1 MIEVVSCDTS
11 WFCDKSWSCDRNDCV
26 GKKLYLLVYFCFHI
40 ALLNLFGVS
49 DPTDMMSG
57 VNISIFQYI

>member
-1 MIEVVSCDTS
+1 MIQ
-11 WFCDKSWSCDRNDCV
+11 V
-26 GKKLYLLVYFCFHI
+26 GFVIKVGLVIEMTVGRKLHLLVYFCFHI

-57 VNISIFQYI
+57 VNISIFHYI